1 MTALPLSRVAGLL
14 ILEVGAVLV
23 LHLLGGREFLQVDWS
38 NFSRWLDS
46 TPVEDVIAAGLR
58 IVALAIAYWL
68 LLSTLAYVIASL
80 SRRAA
85 AIRATSWM
93 MLPPIRRLVSRSVAL
108 SIAASSIVVPLG
120 PAVADLA
127 LGWRASTMAVEVDV
141 DGVIRPLGS
150 GASAE
155 EGSDDDEGTGDEVLL
170 PPHLRSPADPLA
182 DDEPVAVPEP
192 EPDPGAALDP
202 TVSHIHKVLRGEH
215 LWSIASQHLEVVSG
229 RINLA
234 EREIAP
240 YWIRVMD
247 ANRSTI
253 RSGDPDL
260 IYPGEQIVL
269 PPVEV

>member
-1 MTALPLSRVAGLL
+1 MTASRLSRVAGLL

-38 NFSRWLDS
+38 NFGRWLDS

-93 MLPPIRRLVSRSVAL
+93 LLPPIRRVVSRSVAL
-108 SIAASSIVVPLG
+108 SIAASSIAVPLG

-127 LGWRASTMAVEVDV
+127 LEWRASTMAVEVDL
-141 DGVIRPLGS
+141 DGVIRPS
-150 GASAE
+150 GTDAPAE
-155 EGSDDDEGTGDEVLL
+155 DGSDDDEGTGDEVLL
-170 PPHLRSPADPLA
+170 PPHLRSPADLLP
-182 DDEPVAVPEP
+182 DNEPVAVPK
-192 EPDPGAALDP
+192 PDPGAVLDP
-202 TVSHIHKVLRGEH
+202 TVSHIHKVVRGEH
-215 LWSIASQHLEVVSG
+215 LWSIASHHLEVVSG
-229 RINLA
+229 RTDLA

-240 YWIRVMD
+240 YWVRVMD

>member
-1 MTALPLSRVAGLL
+1 MTASRLSRVAGLL

-23 LHLLGGREFLQVDWS
+23 LHLLGDREFLQVDWS
-38 NFSRWLDS
+38 NFGRWLDG

-58 IVALAIAYWL
+58 IAALAIAYWL

-93 MLPPIRRLVSRSVAL
+93 MLPPIRRLVSRSVAV
-108 SIAASSIVVPLG
+108 SIATSSIAVPLG

-127 LGWRASTMAVEVDV
+127 LGWRASTMAVEVDL
-141 DGVIRPLGS
+141 DGVIHPPGTD
-150 GASAE
+150 APAE
-155 EGSDDDEGTGDEVLL
+155 EGSDDDGGTGDEVLL
-170 PPHLRSPADPLA
+170 PPHLRSAVDPLA
-182 DDEPVAVPEP
+182 DNEPVAAP
-192 EPDPGAALDP
+192 EPDPSAALDP
-202 TVSHIHKVLRGEH
+202 TVSHIHKVVRGEH
-215 LWSIASQHLEVVSG
+215 LWSIASHHLEVVSG
-229 RINLA
+229 RTDLA

-240 YWIRVMD
+240 YWVRVMD

>member
-1 MTALPLSRVAGLL
+1 MTASRLSRVAGLL
-14 ILEVGAVLV
+14 ILEVGVVLV

-38 NFSRWLDS
+38 NFSRWLDGTS
-46 TPVEDVIAAGLR
+46 VEDVIAAGLR

-108 SIAASSIVVPLG
+108 SIAASSIAVPFG

-127 LGWRASTMAVEVDV
+127 LEWRASTVAVKVDLA
-141 DGVIRPLGS
+141 GVIRPPGTD
-150 GASAE
+150 APAE
-155 EGSDDDEGTGDEVLL
+155 EDSDDDEGTGDEVLL
-170 PPHLRSPADPLA
+170 PPHLRSPADLLP
-182 DDEPVAVPEP
+182 DNEPVAVP

-202 TVSHIHKVLRGEH
+202 TVSHIHKVVRGEH

-229 RINLA
+229 RTNLA

-240 YWIRVMD
+240 YWVRVME

-269 PPVEV
+269 PPVGV

>member
-1 MTALPLSRVAGLL
+1 MTASRLSRVAGLL

-38 NFSRWLDS
+38 NLSDWLDS

-58 IVALAIAYWL
+58 LAALAIAYWL

-108 SIAASSIVVPLG
+108 SIAASSIAVPLG
-120 PAVADLA
+120 PAVADLS
-127 LGWRASTMAVEVDV
+127 LGWRASTMAVEVDL
-141 DGVIRPLGS
+141 DGVIRPRGTDVP
-150 GASAE
+150 AE
-155 EGSDDDEGTGDEVLL
+155 EGSDDSEGTGDEVLL
-170 PPHLRSPADPLA
+170 PPHLQSPGDPPL
-182 DDEPVAVPEP
+182 DNEPVAVPKP
-192 EPDPGAALDP
+192 APSAVLDP
-202 TVSHIHKVLRGEH
+202 TVSHIHKVVRGEH

-240 YWIRVMD
+240 YWVRVME